1 MHTELVFPSR
11 VEPNDR
17 LHIDDQVIRVVGTFP
32 IDMIQTRI
40 DYFDESDRSGTL
52 VVGPFDVLTQE
63 VHSND

>member
-17 LHIDDQVIRVVGTFP
+17 LH
-32 IDMIQTRI
+32 I